1 MRHATTA
8 LLIALLLSLARPAAA
23 DTPVDVALVLVVD
36 ASGSID
42 DGEFLL
48 QKQGIAE
55 AVQHPRVL
63 AAIAGNPLRRLAIAY
78 VEWGSPGGP
87 QTVVSWMI
95 VEDSASAAA
104 FGQAVVSAPRTSQS
118 YNAIGDGI
126 VHATALLALCPC
138 EPTRGVIDIS
148 GDNPDNRSIVPAPV
162 ARDQAVAAGHTVNA
176 LAITDG
182 ALLGKRGKP
191 ILVETYEATVI
202 GGPGAF
208 VMQAASRADFME
220 ALLDKMVLEI
230 SALPP
235 GRPAYLADSRI
246 AAW

>member
-1 MRHATTA
+1 MPKALVA
-8 LLIALLLSLARPAAA
+8 LLFLLMAAPQAAA
-23 DTPVDVALVLVVD
+23 QTPVDVALVLVVD

-48 QKQGIAE
+48 QKRGIAE

-63 AAIAGNPLRRLAIAY
+63 AAIAGNPLQRLAIAY
-78 VEWGSPGGP
+78 VEWGTPGGAR
-87 QTVVSWMI
+87 TVVGWMI
-95 VEDSASAAA
+95 VEDDASAAA
-104 FGQAVVSAPRTSQS
+104 FGQAVLGAPRSSQS

-138 EPTRGVIDIS
+138 EATRGVIDIS
-148 GDNPDNRSIVPAPV
+148 GDNPDNRSLVPAPF

-182 ALLGKRGKP
+182 SLLGSRGKP
-191 ILVETYEATVI
+191 VLVENYEANVI

-208 VMQAASRADFME
+208 VMTATSRADFMQ

-230 SALPP
+230 SLLWP
-235 GRPAYLADSRI
+235 
-246 AAW
+246 

>member
-1 MRHATTA
+1 MPRALAAATA
-8 LLIALLLSLARPAAA
+8 LLLTVFVPSAPAAA
-23 DTPVDVALVLVVD
+23 QTPVDVALVLVVD

-63 AAIAGNPLRRLAIAY
+63 AAIAGNPLQRLAIAY
-78 VEWGSPGGP
+78 VEWGTPGGAA
-87 QTVVSWMI
+87 TVVEWMV
-95 VEDSASAAA
+95 VEDAGSAAA
-104 FGQAVVSAPRTSQS
+104 FGRAVLAAPRSPQS
-118 YNAIGDGI
+118 YNAIGDGV

-138 EPTRGVIDIS
+138 EPTRGVIDVS
-148 GDNPDNRSIVPAPV
+148 GDNPDNRSIVPAPF

-182 ALLGKRGKP
+182 TLLGSRGKP
-191 ILVETYEATVI
+191 VLVENYEANVI

-208 VMQAASRADFME
+208 VMQAASRADFMQ

-230 SALPP
+230 SLLASPRAP
-235 GRPAYLADSRI
+235 G
-246 AAW
+246 

>member
-1 MRHATTA
+1 
-8 LLIALLLSLARPAAA
+8 
-23 DTPVDVALVLVVD
+23 VDVALVLVVD

-48 QKQGIAE
+48 QKRGIAE

-63 AAIAGNPLRRLAIAY
+63 AAIAGNPLQRLAIAY
-78 VEWGSPGGP
+78 VEWGTPGGAR
-87 QTVVSWMI
+87 TVVGWMI
-95 VEDSASAAA
+95 VEDDASAAA
-104 FGQAVVSAPRTSQS
+104 FGQAVLGAPRSSQS

-138 EPTRGVIDIS
+138 EATRGVIDIS
-148 GDNPDNRSIVPAPV
+148 GDNPDNRSLVPAPF

-182 ALLGKRGKP
+182 SLLGSRGKP
-191 ILVETYEATVI
+191 VLVENYEANVI

-208 VMQAASRADFME
+208 LMTATSRADFMQ

-230 SALPP
+230 SLLWP
-235 GRPAYLADSRI
+235 
-246 AAW
+246 